1 VDQERLEPLDSL
13 GSLGTSM
20 LNASLRG
27 MRRGA
32 RIFLRGAIFSA
43 LLAIGATAARAQG
56 GPPYYTTDPG
66 TPGHLNWEI
75 NFGIMPFLYT
85 NQSVTHT
92 PDADINFGLGSTIQL
107 TYESAWLRVKLPTEE
122 AKYGLE
128 QTILGVKWR
137 FWDHGE
143 DSLHISVFPQ
153 FSLNNP
159 NDAVKRGIVPHGSS
173 VLLPM
178 EFSKKFGPVDVNWEA
193 GYNLAHYGPN
203 GWIGGLIV
211 GHEFTPKLEMDAEFY
226 STGTFRQALWQPTL
240 EGGARYRIHKPFIL
254 LLMAGRALEQAKTNQ
269 AYFVGYF
276 GVQILLPPKSYDAAE

>member
-1 VDQERLEPLDSL
+1 LIGTVRRRRSERRTGEGRGWL
-13 GSLGTSM
+13 GV
-20 LNASLRG
+20 RG
-27 MRRGA
+27 
-32 RIFLRGAIFSA
+32 IILRGAIFFA
-43 LLAIGATAARAQG
+43 LLACASTATFAQG

-92 PDADINFGLGSTIQL
+92 PDADINFGLGSRIQL

-122 AKYGLE
+122 TKYGLE

-153 FSLNNP
+153 ASLNNP
-159 NDAVKRGIVPHGSS
+159 NDAVKRGIAPRGSS
-173 VLLPM
+173 LLLPM
-178 EFSKKFGPVDVNWEA
+178 EFSKKFGPLNVNWEA
-193 GYNLAHYGPN
+193 GYNLVHFGPN
-203 GWIGGLIV
+203 GWIGGLVV
-211 GHEFTPKLEMDAEFY
+211 GHDFSEKLEIDTEFY
-226 STGTFRQALWQPTL
+226 STGTFRQAVWQPTL
-240 EGGARYRIHKPFIL
+240 ELGGRYRIHRPFIL
-254 LLMAGRALEQAKTNQ
+254 LLMAGRAVEPAKSNQ
-269 AYFVGYF
+269 SYFVGYF